1 MEAHQRVR
9 RAINHQEADRVPLDL
24 GSTAITGISA
34 SVLHKLR
41 VALGLCGPED
51 PVKVGEPYQMLGE
64 VTDDLREALGVDTV
78 GLGGRTGLFGFE
90 NRDWKPWR
98 LNDGTPVLVPGAFN
112 TEPEPD
118 GSIVQYPEG
127 DRSVPPSGRMPK
139 GGYYFDSII
148 RQEPIVEDNLDPA
161 DNLEEFKLLTA
172 EDIAHFR
179 AEIYRLYTKT
189 PYAIVAGFPGT
200 AFGDIALVPAPFL
213 KHPKG
218 IRDVEEWYVS
228 TLARRDYVYKVFEA
242 QCDIALQNLAQVGPV
257 IGDRVQVVVLSG
269 TDFGTQKGPFCSPAT
284 YRDLYKPFH
293 KRLNDWVHDNTIW
306 KTFIHSCGGID
317 PLIPDMIDA
326 GFDIL
331 NPVQCSAEGM
341 EPRDLKSEY
350 GDDLVFWGGGVDTQ
364 KTLPF
369 GTPQEVR
376 GEVLSRLEVFAPG
389 GGFVFNT
396 IHNIQPKTPIEN
408 LLAMFQ
414 ALKDFNG
421 G

>member
-1 MEAHQRVR
+1 
-9 RAINHQEADRVPLDL
+9 
-24 GSTAITGISA
+24 
-34 SVLHKLR
+34 
-41 VALGLCGPED
+41 
-51 PVKVGEPYQMLGE
+51 
-64 VTDDLREALGVDTV
+64 
-78 GLGGRTGLFGFE
+78 
-90 NRDWKPWR
+90 
-98 LNDGTPVLVPGAFN
+98 
-112 TEPEPD
+112 
-118 GSIVQYPEG
+118 
-127 DRSVPPSGRMPK
+127 
-139 GGYYFDSII
+139 
-148 RQEPIVEDNLDPA
+148 
-161 DNLEEFKLLTA
+161 
-172 EDIAHFR
+172 
-179 AEIYRLYTKT
+179 
-189 PYAIVAGFPGT
+189 
-200 AFGDIALVPAPFL
+200 
-213 KHPKG
+213 
-218 IRDVEEWYVS
+218 
-228 TLARRDYVYKVFEA
+228 
-242 QCDIALQNLAQVGPV
+242 
-257 IGDRVQVVVLSG
+257 VQVVVLSG

-376 GEVLSRLEVFAPG
+376 AEVLSRLEVFAPG

-396 IHNIQPKTPIEN
+396 THNIQPKTPIEN